1 MSITL
6 NGEPG
11 RVVDIAEFVTAAEGV
26 TGERMVAVAVSDLD
40 GLAALNEAHGAEA
53 TIRVLAGWQRTLSSS
68 VPDDAVVARISGDEW
83 AVAMPGASAESALII
98 LEEIRAHYTERGI
111 AGVDST
117 LGVSIGVS
125 GAAAARP
132 EHRGCDARGGR
143 SVDAREAGGRWSR
156 RHLRRGEDDAQ
167 EQLLLARVARPAR
180 RSSRQRP
187 NAPKPASCAKH
198 STTCSRSTATASEG
212 GRDG

>member
-1 MSITL
+1 MSSEYPL

-53 TIRVLAGWQRTLSSS
+53 TMRVLAGWQRTLSSS

-117 LGVSIGVS
+117 LGVSIGI
-125 GAAAARP
+125 AARP
-132 EHRGCDARGGR
+132 PHAASIEGATRAA
-143 SVDAREAGGRWSR
+143 VEALIAREAGGRWSR

-167 EQLLLARVARPAR
+167 EQLLLAAR
-180 RSSRQRP
+180 RSTGSASSRQRP
-187 NAPKPASCAKH
+187 NAPKPASCREALDDLLQKH
-198 STTCSRSTATASEG
+198 
-212 GRDG
+212 RDRL

>member
-40 GLAALNEAHGAEA
+40 GLAALNEAHGADA
-53 TIRVLAGWQRTLSSS
+53 TMRVLSGWQRTLSSS

-98 LEEIRAHYTERGI
+98 LEEIRAHYTERGV
-111 AGVDST
+111 AEVDST
-117 LGVSIGVS
+117 LGVSIGI
-125 GAAAARP
+125 AARP
-132 EHRGCDARGGR
+132 PHAATIEGATRAAVEALMRAKREGGGR
-143 SVDAREAGGRWSR
+143 VVIYVEEKMTLKSNYYSRASLDRLGKLASATERTEASLLREA
-156 RHLRRGEDDAQ
+156 LDD
-167 EQLLLARVARPAR
+167 LL
-180 RSSRQRP
+180 Q
-187 NAPKPASCAKH
+187 KH
-198 STTCSRSTATASEG
+198 
-212 GRDG
+212 RDRL

>member
-117 LGVSIGVS
+117 LGVSIGV
-125 GAAAARP
+125 AARP
-132 EHRGCDARGGR
+132 PHAASIEGATRAAVEALMRAKREGGGR
-143 SVDAREAGGRWSR
+143 VAIYVEEKMTLKSNYYSRASLDRLGKLASATERTEASLLREA
-156 RHLRRGEDDAQ
+156 LDD
-167 EQLLLARVARPAR
+167 LL
-180 RSSRQRP
+180 Q
-187 NAPKPASCAKH
+187 KH
-198 STTCSRSTATASEG
+198 
-212 GRDG
+212 RDRL